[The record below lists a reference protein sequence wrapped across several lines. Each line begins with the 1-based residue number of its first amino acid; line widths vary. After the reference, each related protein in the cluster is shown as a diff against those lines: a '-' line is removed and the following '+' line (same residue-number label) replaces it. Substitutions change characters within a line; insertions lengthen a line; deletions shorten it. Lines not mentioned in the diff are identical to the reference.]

1 MKRRKNILAVLLA
14 VTVMATAMPGS
25 AIAAPVD
32 GQTTEVSAK
41 AGTEKAEK
49 KEQIRVISITDPK
62 LEKGSFARGTKVKDM
77 KLPDKLSARGYKE
90 KDSKKAE
97 DIKIKDVTWKTD
109 YKEDS
114 TAGKYTFTAQIT
126 DDYKL
131 AKDVVLPKLTIEITE
146 AQTKTT
152 EKQPETKAAETKQ
165 PETKATEAKK
175 PETKTTEKTPEVKK
189 PETKVTEKETEVRK
203 PETKATEKKPETKIS
218 ENQPETKATEA
229 KKPETKTT
237 EKTPEVKKP
246 ETKVTEKETEV
257 RKPETKATEKKPET
271 KISENQPETKATEAK
286 KPETK
291 TTEKTPEVKKPETK
305 VTEKET
311 EVRKPETKATEK
323 KPETKISEKQPE
335 TKADA
340 KAKDAKSTESEKESE
355 TKQSETKESETKQSE
370 TKESETKESET
381 ENTNL
386 KITAFEVKD
395 AKVTIDEEK
404 QTITV
409 LMQKSD
415 TDLKKL
421 APKITVPAG
430 VTVDPASEKEVDFSA
445 SDKIPVIY
453 KLTRTAEDGKTVTR
467 EYKVTATICKHD
479 WKEATCTEA
488 AICKLCGVTGE
499 AALGHDWKEATCTEA
514 AVCKRCGIKGSAALG
529 HDWTK
534 ATCKVKST
542 CKRCKIT
549 RGKLAAHTWSKWKV
563 TAEATHEK
571 KGKKERKCGIC
582 KKKETKTLPK
592 INLIGEADNNK
603 IEGLT
608 NGGNYATGANITFK
622 AVGDRMDNKAPIE
635 GDVRYLPV
643 SWTCGTG
650 KGDLNETNA
659 YARTLQFTTAGT
671 YTLNVTY
678 ERQLYKDGKWIAKGD
693 ADVQTVQLNVT
704 GNTITNST
712 NKGASGSN
720 SNVRVAAVTG
730 DNSPI
735 VLLSIVLAASLA
747 ALIALFVSG
756 IRRKNNRK

>member
-1 MKRRKNILAVLLA
+1 MIKNQEVDIMKRRKNILAVLLA

-165 PETKATEAKK
+165 PETKAA
-175 PETKTTEKTPEVKK
+175 
-189 PETKVTEKETEVRK
+189 
-203 PETKATEKKPETKIS
+203 
-218 ENQPETKATEA
+218 
-229 KKPETKTT
+229 
-237 EKTPEVKKP
+237 
-246 ETKVTEKETEV
+246 
-257 RKPETKATEKKPET
+257 
-271 KISENQPETKATEAK
+271 EAK

-592 INLIGEADNNK
+592 INWIGEADNNK

>member
-1 MKRRKNILAVLLA
+1 MIKNQEVDIMKRRKNILAVLLA

-32 GQTTEVSAK
+32 GQITEVSAK

-218 ENQPETKATEA
+218 E
-229 KKPETKTT
+229 
-237 EKTPEVKKP
+237 
-246 ETKVTEKETEV
+246 
-257 RKPETKATEKKPET
+257 
-271 KISENQPETKATEAK
+271 
-286 KPETK
+286 
-291 TTEKTPEVKKPETK
+291 
-305 VTEKET
+305 
-311 EVRKPETKATEK
+311 
-323 KPETKISEKQPE
+323 KQPE

-340 KAKDAKSTESEKESE
+340 KAKDAKSMESEKESE
-355 TKQSETKESETKQSE
+355 TKQSETKQSETKQSETKESE

-386 KITAFEVKD
+386 KITVFEVKD

-409 LMQKSD
+409 FMQKSD

-488 AICKLCGVTGE
+488 AICKLCGVTG
-499 AALGHDWKEATCTEA
+499 AAVLGHDWKEATCTEA

>member
-165 PETKATEAKK
+165 PETKAAEAKK

-189 PETKVTEKETEVRK
+189 PETK
-203 PETKATEKKPETKIS
+203 ATEKKPETKIS
-218 ENQPETKATEA
+218 EKQPETKAAE
-229 KKPETKTT
+229 
-237 EKTPEVKKP
+237 
-246 ETKVTEKETEV
+246 
-257 RKPETKATEKKPET
+257 
-271 KISENQPETKATEAK
+271 Q
-286 KPETK
+286 
-291 TTEKTPEVKKPETK
+291 
-305 VTEKET
+305 
-311 EVRKPETKATEK
+311 
-323 KPETKISEKQPE
+323 KQPE

-355 TKQSETKESETKQSE
+355 TKQSETKESETK
-370 TKESETKESET
+370 ESET

-386 KITAFEVKD
+386 KLTAFEVKD

-453 KLTRTAEDGKTVTR
+453 KLTKTAEDGKTVTR
-467 EYKVTATICKHD
+467 EYKVAATICKHD
-479 WKEATCTEA
+479 WKEATCTEV
-488 AICKLCGVTGE
+488 AICRLCGVTGA

>member
-32 GQTTEVSAK
+32 GQITEVSAK

-218 ENQPETKATEA
+218 E
-229 KKPETKTT
+229 
-237 EKTPEVKKP
+237 
-246 ETKVTEKETEV
+246 
-257 RKPETKATEKKPET
+257 
-271 KISENQPETKATEAK
+271 
-286 KPETK
+286 
-291 TTEKTPEVKKPETK
+291 
-305 VTEKET
+305 
-311 EVRKPETKATEK
+311 
-323 KPETKISEKQPE
+323 KQPE

-355 TKQSETKESETKQSE
+355 TKQSETKQSETKQSETKESE

-386 KITAFEVKD
+386 KITVFEVKD

-409 LMQKSD
+409 FMQKSD

-488 AICKLCGVTGE
+488 AICKLCGVTG
-499 AALGHDWKEATCTEA
+499 AAVLGHDWKEATCTEA

>member
-146 AQTKTT
+146 TQTKTT

-165 PETKATEAKK
+165 PETKAAEAKK
-175 PETKTTEKTPEVKK
+175 PETKTTEKT
-189 PETKVTEKETEVRK
+189 
-203 PETKATEKKPETKIS
+203 S
-218 ENQPETKATEA
+218 
-229 KKPETKTT
+229 
-237 EKTPEVKKP
+237 
-246 ETKVTEKETEV
+246 
-257 RKPETKATEKKPET
+257 
-271 KISENQPETKATEAK
+271 
-286 KPETK
+286 
-291 TTEKTPEVKKPETK
+291 EVKKPETK

-592 INLIGEADNNK
+592 INWIGEADNNK

>member
-1 MKRRKNILAVLLA
+1 MIKNQEVDIMKRRKNILAVLLA

-165 PETKATEAKK
+165 PETKAAEAKK

-218 ENQPETKATEA
+218 ENQPETKAAE
-229 KKPETKTT
+229 
-237 EKTPEVKKP
+237 
-246 ETKVTEKETEV
+246 
-257 RKPETKATEKKPET
+257 
-271 KISENQPETKATEAK
+271 Q
-286 KPETK
+286 
-291 TTEKTPEVKKPETK
+291 
-305 VTEKET
+305 
-311 EVRKPETKATEK
+311 
-323 KPETKISEKQPE
+323 KQPE

-453 KLTRTAEDGKTVTR
+453 KLSRTAEDGKTVTR

-514 AVCKRCGIKGSAALG
+514 AICKRCGIKGSAALG

>member
-165 PETKATEAKK
+165 PETKAA
-175 PETKTTEKTPEVKK
+175 
-189 PETKVTEKETEVRK
+189 
-203 PETKATEKKPETKIS
+203 
-218 ENQPETKATEA
+218 
-229 KKPETKTT
+229 
-237 EKTPEVKKP
+237 
-246 ETKVTEKETEV
+246 
-257 RKPETKATEKKPET
+257 
-271 KISENQPETKATEAK
+271 EAK

-592 INLIGEADNNK
+592 INWIGEADNNK

>member
-165 PETKATEAKK
+165 PETKAA
-175 PETKTTEKTPEVKK
+175 
-189 PETKVTEKETEVRK
+189 
-203 PETKATEKKPETKIS
+203 
-218 ENQPETKATEA
+218 
-229 KKPETKTT
+229 
-237 EKTPEVKKP
+237 
-246 ETKVTEKETEV
+246 
-257 RKPETKATEKKPET
+257 
-271 KISENQPETKATEAK
+271 EAK

-355 TKQSETKESETKQSE
+355 TKQSETKESETKQ
-370 TKESETKESET
+370 SETKESET

-592 INLIGEADNNK
+592 INWIGEADNNK

-608 NGGNYATGANITFK
+608 NGGNYATGANITLK

>member
-165 PETKATEAKK
+165 PETKAA
-175 PETKTTEKTPEVKK
+175 
-189 PETKVTEKETEVRK
+189 
-203 PETKATEKKPETKIS
+203 
-218 ENQPETKATEA
+218 
-229 KKPETKTT
+229 
-237 EKTPEVKKP
+237 
-246 ETKVTEKETEV
+246 
-257 RKPETKATEKKPET
+257 
-271 KISENQPETKATEAK
+271 EAK

-479 WKEATCTEA
+479 WKEVTCTEA

>member
-32 GQTTEVSAK
+32 GQITEVSAK

-175 PETKTTEKTPEVKK
+175 PEMKTTEKTPEVKK

-218 ENQPETKATEA
+218 ENQPETKAAE
-229 KKPETKTT
+229 
-237 EKTPEVKKP
+237 
-246 ETKVTEKETEV
+246 
-257 RKPETKATEKKPET
+257 
-271 KISENQPETKATEAK
+271 Q
-286 KPETK
+286 
-291 TTEKTPEVKKPETK
+291 
-305 VTEKET
+305 
-311 EVRKPETKATEK
+311 
-323 KPETKISEKQPE
+323 KQPE

-355 TKQSETKESETKQSE
+355 TKQSETKESETKQSETKESE

-453 KLTRTAEDGKTVTR
+453 KLSRTAEDGKTVTR

-514 AVCKRCGIKGSAALG
+514 AICKRCSIKGSAALG

>member
-165 PETKATEAKK
+165 PETKEA
-175 PETKTTEKTPEVKK
+175 
-189 PETKVTEKETEVRK
+189 
-203 PETKATEKKPETKIS
+203 
-218 ENQPETKATEA
+218 
-229 KKPETKTT
+229 
-237 EKTPEVKKP
+237 
-246 ETKVTEKETEV
+246 
-257 RKPETKATEKKPET
+257 
-271 KISENQPETKATEAK
+271 EAK

-488 AICKLCGVTGE
+488 AICKLCGVTGA

-563 TAEATHEK
+563 TTEATHEK
-571 KGKKERKCGIC
+571 KGKKERKCGVC

-592 INLIGEADNNK
+592 INWIGEADNNK

-659 YARTLQFTTAGT
+659 YGRTLQFTTAGT

-747 ALIALFVSG
+747 ALIALLVSG

>member
-165 PETKATEAKK
+165 PETKATE
-175 PETKTTEKTPEVKK
+175 VKK
-189 PETKVTEKETEVRK
+189 PEM
-203 PETKATEKKPETKIS
+203 
-218 ENQPETKATEA
+218 
-229 KKPETKTT
+229 
-237 EKTPEVKKP
+237 
-246 ETKVTEKETEV
+246 
-257 RKPETKATEKKPET
+257 
-271 KISENQPETKATEAK
+271 
-286 KPETK
+286 K

-488 AICKLCGVTGE
+488 AICKLCGVTGA

-563 TAEATHEK
+563 TDEATHEK

-592 INLIGEADNNK
+592 INWIGEADNNK

>member
-165 PETKATEAKK
+165 PETKAAEAKK
-175 PETKTTEKTPEVKK
+175 PD
-189 PETKVTEKETEVRK
+189 
-203 PETKATEKKPETKIS
+203 
-218 ENQPETKATEA
+218 
-229 KKPETKTT
+229 
-237 EKTPEVKKP
+237 
-246 ETKVTEKETEV
+246 
-257 RKPETKATEKKPET
+257 
-271 KISENQPETKATEAK
+271 
-286 KPETK
+286 TK

-488 AICKLCGVTGE
+488 AICKLCGVTGA

-571 KGKKERKCGIC
+571 KGKKEGKCGIC

-592 INLIGEADNNK
+592 INWIGEADNNK

>member
-32 GQTTEVSAK
+32 GQITEVSAK

-175 PETKTTEKTPEVKK
+175 PEMKTTEKTPEVKK

-218 ENQPETKATEA
+218 ENQPETKAAE
-229 KKPETKTT
+229 
-237 EKTPEVKKP
+237 
-246 ETKVTEKETEV
+246 
-257 RKPETKATEKKPET
+257 
-271 KISENQPETKATEAK
+271 Q
-286 KPETK
+286 
-291 TTEKTPEVKKPETK
+291 
-305 VTEKET
+305 
-311 EVRKPETKATEK
+311 
-323 KPETKISEKQPE
+323 KQPE

-355 TKQSETKESETKQSE
+355 TKQSETKESETKQSETKESE

-453 KLTRTAEDGKTVTR
+453 KLSRTAEDGKTVTR

-514 AVCKRCGIKGSAALG
+514 AICKRCSIKGSAALG

-592 INLIGEADNNK
+592 INWIGEADNNK

>member
-49 KEQIRVISITDPK
+49 KEQIRVISITYPK

-152 EKQPETKAAETKQ
+152 EKQPETKQ
-165 PETKATEAKK
+165 PETKAA
-175 PETKTTEKTPEVKK
+175 
-189 PETKVTEKETEVRK
+189 
-203 PETKATEKKPETKIS
+203 
-218 ENQPETKATEA
+218 
-229 KKPETKTT
+229 
-237 EKTPEVKKP
+237 
-246 ETKVTEKETEV
+246 
-257 RKPETKATEKKPET
+257 
-271 KISENQPETKATEAK
+271 EAK

-488 AICKLCGVTGE
+488 AICKLCGVTGA

-592 INLIGEADNNK
+592 INWIGEADNNK

>member
-62 LEKGSFARGTKVKDM
+62 LEKASFARGTKVKDM

-165 PETKATEAKK
+165 PETKAAEAKK
-175 PETKTTEKTPEVKK
+175 
-189 PETKVTEKETEVRK
+189 
-203 PETKATEKKPETKIS
+203 S
-218 ENQPETKATEA
+218 
-229 KKPETKTT
+229 
-237 EKTPEVKKP
+237 
-246 ETKVTEKETEV
+246 
-257 RKPETKATEKKPET
+257 
-271 KISENQPETKATEAK
+271 
-286 KPETK
+286 ETK

-488 AICKLCGVTGE
+488 AICKLCGVTGA

-514 AVCKRCGIKGSAALG
+514 AVCKRCGIKGAAALG

-592 INLIGEADNNK
+592 INWIGEADNNK

-747 ALIALFVSG
+747 ALIALLVSG

>member
-165 PETKATEAKK
+165 PETKAA
-175 PETKTTEKTPEVKK
+175 
-189 PETKVTEKETEVRK
+189 
-203 PETKATEKKPETKIS
+203 
-218 ENQPETKATEA
+218 
-229 KKPETKTT
+229 
-237 EKTPEVKKP
+237 
-246 ETKVTEKETEV
+246 
-257 RKPETKATEKKPET
+257 
-271 KISENQPETKATEAK
+271 EAK

-488 AICKLCGVTGE
+488 AICKLCGVTG
-499 AALGHDWKEATCTEA
+499 AVALGHDWKEATCTEA

-592 INLIGEADNNK
+592 INWIGEADNNK

>member
-62 LEKGSFARGTKVKDM
+62 LEKASFARGTKVKDM

-165 PETKATEAKK
+165 PETKAAEAKK
-175 PETKTTEKTPEVKK
+175 
-189 PETKVTEKETEVRK
+189 
-203 PETKATEKKPETKIS
+203 S
-218 ENQPETKATEA
+218 
-229 KKPETKTT
+229 
-237 EKTPEVKKP
+237 
-246 ETKVTEKETEV
+246 
-257 RKPETKATEKKPET
+257 
-271 KISENQPETKATEAK
+271 
-286 KPETK
+286 ETK

-381 ENTNL
+381 KESETENTNL

-445 SDKIPVIY
+445 SDKIPVSY

-488 AICKLCGVTGE
+488 AICKLCGVTGA

-514 AVCKRCGIKGSAALG
+514 AVCKRCGIKGAAALG

-592 INLIGEADNNK
+592 INWIGEADNNK

>member
-77 KLPDKLSARGYKE
+77 KLSDKLSARGYKE

-146 AQTKTT
+146 TQTKTT

-165 PETKATEAKK
+165 PETKAAEAKK

-218 ENQPETKATEA
+218 EKQPETKAAE
-229 KKPETKTT
+229 
-237 EKTPEVKKP
+237 
-246 ETKVTEKETEV
+246 
-257 RKPETKATEKKPET
+257 
-271 KISENQPETKATEAK
+271 Q
-286 KPETK
+286 
-291 TTEKTPEVKKPETK
+291 
-305 VTEKET
+305 
-311 EVRKPETKATEK
+311 
-323 KPETKISEKQPE
+323 KQPE

-421 APKITVPAG
+421 APKITVQAG

-488 AICKLCGVTGE
+488 AICKLCGVTGA

-563 TAEATHEK
+563 TDEATHEK

-592 INLIGEADNNK
+592 INWIGEADNNK

>member
-62 LEKGSFARGTKVKDM
+62 LEKASFARGTKVKDM

-165 PETKATEAKK
+165 PETKAAEAKK
-175 PETKTTEKTPEVKK
+175 
-189 PETKVTEKETEVRK
+189 
-203 PETKATEKKPETKIS
+203 S
-218 ENQPETKATEA
+218 
-229 KKPETKTT
+229 
-237 EKTPEVKKP
+237 
-246 ETKVTEKETEV
+246 
-257 RKPETKATEKKPET
+257 
-271 KISENQPETKATEAK
+271 
-286 KPETK
+286 ETK

-488 AICKLCGVTGE
+488 AICKLCGVTGA

-514 AVCKRCGIKGSAALG
+514 AVCKRCGIKGAAALG

-592 INLIGEADNNK
+592 INWIGEADNNK

-643 SWTCGTG
+643 SWICGTG

-756 IRRKNNRK
+756 IRRNNNRK

>member
-1 MKRRKNILAVLLA
+1 MIKNQEVDTMKRRKNILAVLLA

-41 AGTEKAEK
+41 AGIEKAEK

-77 KLPDKLSARGYKE
+77 KLPNKLSARGYKE

-165 PETKATEAKK
+165 PETKAAEAKK
-175 PETKTTEKTPEVKK
+175 
-189 PETKVTEKETEVRK
+189 
-203 PETKATEKKPETKIS
+203 S
-218 ENQPETKATEA
+218 
-229 KKPETKTT
+229 
-237 EKTPEVKKP
+237 
-246 ETKVTEKETEV
+246 
-257 RKPETKATEKKPET
+257 
-271 KISENQPETKATEAK
+271 
-286 KPETK
+286 ETK

-756 IRRKNNRK
+756 IQRKNNRK

>member
-90 KDSKKAE
+90 KNSKKAE

-165 PETKATEAKK
+165 PETKAAEAKK

-218 ENQPETKATEA
+218 EKQPETKAAE
-229 KKPETKTT
+229 
-237 EKTPEVKKP
+237 
-246 ETKVTEKETEV
+246 
-257 RKPETKATEKKPET
+257 
-271 KISENQPETKATEAK
+271 Q
-286 KPETK
+286 
-291 TTEKTPEVKKPETK
+291 
-305 VTEKET
+305 
-311 EVRKPETKATEK
+311 
-323 KPETKISEKQPE
+323 KQPE

-421 APKITVPAG
+421 APKITVQAG

-488 AICKLCGVTGE
+488 AICKLCGVTGA

-563 TAEATHEK
+563 TDEATHEK

-592 INLIGEADNNK
+592 INWIGEADNNK

-747 ALIALFVSG
+747 ALIALLVSG

>member
-62 LEKGSFARGTKVKDM
+62 LEKASFARGTKVKDM

-165 PETKATEAKK
+165 PETKAAEAKK
-175 PETKTTEKTPEVKK
+175 SETKTTEKTPEVK
-189 PETKVTEKETEVRK
+189 
-203 PETKATEKKPETKIS
+203 
-218 ENQPETKATEA
+218 
-229 KKPETKTT
+229 
-237 EKTPEVKKP
+237 
-246 ETKVTEKETEV
+246 
-257 RKPETKATEKKPET
+257 
-271 KISENQPETKATEAK
+271 
-286 KPETK
+286 
-291 TTEKTPEVKKPETK
+291 
-305 VTEKET
+305 
-311 EVRKPETKATEK
+311 KPETKATEK

-488 AICKLCGVTGE
+488 AICKLCGVTGA

-563 TAEATHEK
+563 TDEATHEK

-592 INLIGEADNNK
+592 INWIGEADNNK

>member
-165 PETKATEAKK
+165 PETKAA
-175 PETKTTEKTPEVKK
+175 
-189 PETKVTEKETEVRK
+189 
-203 PETKATEKKPETKIS
+203 
-218 ENQPETKATEA
+218 
-229 KKPETKTT
+229 
-237 EKTPEVKKP
+237 
-246 ETKVTEKETEV
+246 
-257 RKPETKATEKKPET
+257 
-271 KISENQPETKATEAK
+271 EAK

-622 AVGDRMDNKAPIE
+622 AVGNRMDNKAPIE

>member
-165 PETKATEAKK
+165 PETKAAEAKK

-189 PETKVTEKETEVRK
+189 PETKVTEKE
-203 PETKATEKKPETKIS
+203 I
-218 ENQPETKATEA
+218 
-229 KKPETKTT
+229 
-237 EKTPEVKKP
+237 
-246 ETKVTEKETEV
+246 
-257 RKPETKATEKKPET
+257 
-271 KISENQPETKATEAK
+271 
-286 KPETK
+286 
-291 TTEKTPEVKKPETK
+291 
-305 VTEKET
+305 

-335 TKADA
+335 TKANA

-453 KLTRTAEDGKTVTR
+453 KLSRTAEDGKTVTR

-514 AVCKRCGIKGSAALG
+514 AICKRCGIKGSAALG

-643 SWTCGTG
+643 SWICGTG

>member
-165 PETKATEAKK
+165 PETKAAEAKK

-218 ENQPETKATEA
+218 ENQPETKAAE
-229 KKPETKTT
+229 
-237 EKTPEVKKP
+237 
-246 ETKVTEKETEV
+246 
-257 RKPETKATEKKPET
+257 
-271 KISENQPETKATEAK
+271 Q
-286 KPETK
+286 
-291 TTEKTPEVKKPETK
+291 
-305 VTEKET
+305 
-311 EVRKPETKATEK
+311 
-323 KPETKISEKQPE
+323 KQPE

-453 KLTRTAEDGKTVTR
+453 KLSRTAEDGKTVTR

-514 AVCKRCGIKGSAALG
+514 AICKRCGIKGSAALG

>member
-165 PETKATEAKK
+165 PETKAA
-175 PETKTTEKTPEVKK
+175 
-189 PETKVTEKETEVRK
+189 
-203 PETKATEKKPETKIS
+203 
-218 ENQPETKATEA
+218 
-229 KKPETKTT
+229 
-237 EKTPEVKKP
+237 
-246 ETKVTEKETEV
+246 
-257 RKPETKATEKKPET
+257 
-271 KISENQPETKATEAK
+271 EAK

-529 HDWTK
+529 HDWIK

>member
-152 EKQPETKAAETKQ
+152 EKQPETKAAETK
-165 PETKATEAKK
+165 
-175 PETKTTEKTPEVKK
+175 
-189 PETKVTEKETEVRK
+189 
-203 PETKATEKKPETKIS
+203 
-218 ENQPETKATEA
+218 
-229 KKPETKTT
+229 
-237 EKTPEVKKP
+237 
-246 ETKVTEKETEV
+246 
-257 RKPETKATEKKPET
+257 
-271 KISENQPETKATEAK
+271 QPETKATEAK

-488 AICKLCGVTGE
+488 AICKLCGVTGA

-563 TAEATHEK
+563 TDEATHEK

-592 INLIGEADNNK
+592 INWIGEADNNK

>member
-165 PETKATEAKK
+165 PETKAAEAKK
-175 PETKTTEKTPEVKK
+175 PD
-189 PETKVTEKETEVRK
+189 
-203 PETKATEKKPETKIS
+203 
-218 ENQPETKATEA
+218 
-229 KKPETKTT
+229 
-237 EKTPEVKKP
+237 
-246 ETKVTEKETEV
+246 
-257 RKPETKATEKKPET
+257 
-271 KISENQPETKATEAK
+271 
-286 KPETK
+286 TK

-488 AICKLCGVTGE
+488 AICKLCGVTGA

-592 INLIGEADNNK
+592 INWIGEADNNK

-704 GNTITNST
+704 GNTITN
-712 NKGASGSN
+712 GS
-720 SNVRVAAVTG
+720 V
-730 DNSPI
+730 
-735 VLLSIVLAASLA
+735 
-747 ALIALFVSG
+747 
-756 IRRKNNRK
+756 K

>member
-32 GQTTEVSAK
+32 GQKTEVSAK

-146 AQTKTT
+146 TQTKTT

-165 PETKATEAKK
+165 PETKAAEAKK

-229 KKPETKTT
+229 KKPETK
-237 EKTPEVKKP
+237 
-246 ETKVTEKETEV
+246 
-257 RKPETKATEKKPET
+257 
-271 KISENQPETKATEAK
+271 ISEKQPETKAAEQ
-286 KPETK
+286 
-291 TTEKTPEVKKPETK
+291 
-305 VTEKET
+305 
-311 EVRKPETKATEK
+311 
-323 KPETKISEKQPE
+323 KQPE

-340 KAKDAKSTESEKESE
+340 KAKDAKSTESE
-355 TKQSETKESETKQSE
+355 KESETKQSE

-488 AICKLCGVTGE
+488 AICKLCGVTGA

-592 INLIGEADNNK
+592 INWIGEADNNK

>member
-146 AQTKTT
+146 AQTKIT

-175 PETKTTEKTPEVKK
+175 PEMKTTEKTPEVKK

-218 ENQPETKATEA
+218 ENQPETKAAE
-229 KKPETKTT
+229 
-237 EKTPEVKKP
+237 
-246 ETKVTEKETEV
+246 
-257 RKPETKATEKKPET
+257 
-271 KISENQPETKATEAK
+271 Q
-286 KPETK
+286 
-291 TTEKTPEVKKPETK
+291 
-305 VTEKET
+305 
-311 EVRKPETKATEK
+311 
-323 KPETKISEKQPE
+323 KQPE

-453 KLTRTAEDGKTVTR
+453 KLSRTAEDGKTVTR

-514 AVCKRCGIKGSAALG
+514 AICKRCGIKGSAALG

-592 INLIGEADNNK
+592 INWIGEADNNK

>member
-1 MKRRKNILAVLLA
+1 MIKNQEVDIMKRRKNILAVLLA

-165 PETKATEAKK
+165 PETKAA
-175 PETKTTEKTPEVKK
+175 
-189 PETKVTEKETEVRK
+189 
-203 PETKATEKKPETKIS
+203 
-218 ENQPETKATEA
+218 
-229 KKPETKTT
+229 
-237 EKTPEVKKP
+237 
-246 ETKVTEKETEV
+246 
-257 RKPETKATEKKPET
+257 
-271 KISENQPETKATEAK
+271 EAK

-340 KAKDAKSTESEKESE
+340 KAKDVKSTESEKESE

-488 AICKLCGVTGE
+488 AICKLCGVTGA

-563 TAEATHEK
+563 TDEATHEK

-592 INLIGEADNNK
+592 INWIGETDNNK

>member
-218 ENQPETKATEA
+218 E
-229 KKPETKTT
+229 
-237 EKTPEVKKP
+237 
-246 ETKVTEKETEV
+246 
-257 RKPETKATEKKPET
+257 
-271 KISENQPETKATEAK
+271 
-286 KPETK
+286 
-291 TTEKTPEVKKPETK
+291 
-305 VTEKET
+305 
-311 EVRKPETKATEK
+311 
-323 KPETKISEKQPE
+323 KQPE

-340 KAKDAKSTESEKESE
+340 KAKDVKSTESEKESE
-355 TKQSETKESETKQSE
+355 TKQSETKDSETKQSE
-370 TKESETKESET
+370 TKESETQESET
-381 ENTNL
+381 ENTNV
-386 KITAFEVKD
+386 KITPFEGKD

-453 KLTRTAEDGKTVTR
+453 KLTRTAEDGKTVT
-467 EYKVTATICKHD
+467 
-479 WKEATCTEA
+479 
-488 AICKLCGVTGE
+488 ICKLCGVTGA

-563 TAEATHEK
+563 TDEATHEK

-592 INLIGEADNNK
+592 INWIGETDNNK

>member
-32 GQTTEVSAK
+32 GQTTKVSAK

-90 KDSKKAE
+90 KDSKRAE

-165 PETKATEAKK
+165 PETKAAEAKK

-189 PETKVTEKETEVRK
+189 TETKVTEKEIEVRK

-218 ENQPETKATEA
+218 EN
-229 KKPETKTT
+229 
-237 EKTPEVKKP
+237 
-246 ETKVTEKETEV
+246 
-257 RKPETKATEKKPET
+257 
-271 KISENQPETKATEAK
+271 
-286 KPETK
+286 
-291 TTEKTPEVKKPETK
+291 
-305 VTEKET
+305 
-311 EVRKPETKATEK
+311 
-323 KPETKISEKQPE
+323 QPE

-488 AICKLCGVTGE
+488 AICKLCGVTGA

-747 ALIALFVSG
+747 ALIALLVSG

>member
-1 MKRRKNILAVLLA
+1 MRKITAKYQGYRRIKTVIKNQEVDIMKRRKNILAVLLA

-165 PETKATEAKK
+165 PETKAA
-175 PETKTTEKTPEVKK
+175 
-189 PETKVTEKETEVRK
+189 
-203 PETKATEKKPETKIS
+203 
-218 ENQPETKATEA
+218 
-229 KKPETKTT
+229 
-237 EKTPEVKKP
+237 
-246 ETKVTEKETEV
+246 
-257 RKPETKATEKKPET
+257 
-271 KISENQPETKATEAK
+271 EAK

-488 AICKLCGVTGE
+488 AICKLCGVTGA

-514 AVCKRCGIKGSAALG
+514 AVCKRCGIKGAAALG

-592 INLIGEADNNK
+592 INWIGEADNNK

>member
-77 KLPDKLSARGYKE
+77 KLPDKLSARCYKE

-146 AQTKTT
+146 AQTKIT

-175 PETKTTEKTPEVKK
+175 PEMKTTEKTPEVKK

-218 ENQPETKATEA
+218 ENQPETKAAE
-229 KKPETKTT
+229 
-237 EKTPEVKKP
+237 
-246 ETKVTEKETEV
+246 
-257 RKPETKATEKKPET
+257 
-271 KISENQPETKATEAK
+271 Q
-286 KPETK
+286 
-291 TTEKTPEVKKPETK
+291 
-305 VTEKET
+305 
-311 EVRKPETKATEK
+311 
-323 KPETKISEKQPE
+323 KQPE

-453 KLTRTAEDGKTVTR
+453 KLSRTAEDGKTVTR

-514 AVCKRCGIKGSAALG
+514 AICKRCGIKGSAALG

>member
-1 MKRRKNILAVLLA
+1 MIKNQEVDIMKRRKNILAVLLA

-165 PETKATEAKK
+165 PETKAAEA
-175 PETKTTEKTPEVKK
+175 
-189 PETKVTEKETEVRK
+189 
-203 PETKATEKKPETKIS
+203 
-218 ENQPETKATEA
+218 
-229 KKPETKTT
+229 
-237 EKTPEVKKP
+237 
-246 ETKVTEKETEV
+246 
-257 RKPETKATEKKPET
+257 
-271 KISENQPETKATEAK
+271 
-286 KPETK
+286 
-291 TTEKTPEVKKPETK
+291 
-305 VTEKET
+305 
-311 EVRKPETKATEK
+311 K

-488 AICKLCGVTGE
+488 AICKLCGVTGA

-592 INLIGEADNNK
+592 INWIGEADNNK

>member
-32 GQTTEVSAK
+32 GQITEVSAK

-175 PETKTTEKTPEVKK
+175 PEMKTTEKTPEVKK

-218 ENQPETKATEA
+218 ENQPETKAAE
-229 KKPETKTT
+229 
-237 EKTPEVKKP
+237 
-246 ETKVTEKETEV
+246 
-257 RKPETKATEKKPET
+257 
-271 KISENQPETKATEAK
+271 Q
-286 KPETK
+286 
-291 TTEKTPEVKKPETK
+291 
-305 VTEKET
+305 
-311 EVRKPETKATEK
+311 
-323 KPETKISEKQPE
+323 KQPE

-453 KLTRTAEDGKTVTR
+453 KLSRTAEDGKTVTR

-514 AVCKRCGIKGSAALG
+514 AICKRCGIKGSAALG

-712 NKGASGSN
+712 N
-720 SNVRVAAVTG
+720 
-730 DNSPI
+730 
-735 VLLSIVLAASLA
+735 
-747 ALIALFVSG
+747 
-756 IRRKNNRK
+756 

>member
-175 PETKTTEKTPEVKK
+175 SETKTTEKTPEVKK

-218 ENQPETKATEA
+218 KNQPETKATE
-229 KKPETKTT
+229 
-237 EKTPEVKKP
+237 
-246 ETKVTEKETEV
+246 KEIEV

-271 KISENQPETKATEAK
+271 KISEKQPETKAAEQ
-286 KPETK
+286 
-291 TTEKTPEVKKPETK
+291 
-305 VTEKET
+305 
-311 EVRKPETKATEK
+311 
-323 KPETKISEKQPE
+323 KQPE

-370 TKESETKESET
+370 TKKSETKESET

-409 LMQKSD
+409 LMQTSD

-488 AICKLCGVTGE
+488 AICKLCGVTGA

-563 TAEATHEK
+563 TDEATHEK

-592 INLIGEADNNK
+592 INWIGETDNNK